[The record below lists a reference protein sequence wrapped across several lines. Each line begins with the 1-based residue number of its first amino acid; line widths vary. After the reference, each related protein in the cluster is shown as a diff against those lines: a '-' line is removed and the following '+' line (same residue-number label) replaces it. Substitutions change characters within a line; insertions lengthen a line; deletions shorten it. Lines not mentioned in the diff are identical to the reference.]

1 MAVPTLGG
9 TCLTRA
15 RQPLTQPPPM
25 SIYMREGTSISTSHR
40 HSHQAPRSS
49 HIGHHHHRDGLG
61 SSRPTPGHGPG
72 WPTFPGQRTESL
84 VGTQKGLPDSN
95 VAGNQAGRPP
105 EGLKKK
111 KEGGPERPQPRP
123 GSPQQSAGGTPN
135 HSQRHRRR
143 RDDKAQETGARHH
156 DCQPGREMG
165 GPPKGR
171 DSPPAHSQ
179 GRTPGAAGR
188 RRRCRPSRQTSYS

>member
-49 HIGHHHHRDGLG
+49 HIGHHHQGSHRRDGLG

-72 WPTFPGQRTESL
+72 WPTCLGQRTESL
-84 VGTQKGLPDSN
+84 VGTQKGLHLW
-95 VAGNQAGRPP
+95 ALQAPVVERIGEVVDVVLEVLGFLVRKVLVLGVVIVVHP
-105 EGLKKK
+105 
-111 KEGGPERPQPRP
+111 GGE
-123 GSPQQSAGGTPN
+123 
-135 HSQRHRRR
+135 
-143 RDDKAQETGARHH
+143 
-156 DCQPGREMG
+156 
-165 GPPKGR
+165 GR
-171 DSPPAHSQ
+171 D
-179 GRTPGAAGR
+179 RL
-188 RRRCRPSRQTSYS
+188 CY